1 MFSSTI
7 SQMAILF
14 IYMAIGFIL
23 VKTKVVGEEGARVLS
38 RLENTVFIPA
48 LVFGTFAR
56 EFTVET
62 LKESWKLLLFS
73 FGVEFAVI
81 ALAIIICRLCFKD
94 KFVRNVS
101 IYGLSFANFGFMG
114 YAIVESLYPE
124 YFLNYL
130 IFVLPLWI
138 LIYAWGVPNLLRE
151 PKLDGSNPII
161 ARLKTFVNPMFIALI
176 IGAIVGLS
184 GLVLPDI
191 LNTVVS
197 ACEGCMSPLA
207 MVLSGMVFATINLK
221 SAFTKPSVYIASA
234 LRLLA
239 FPLLFGLIL
248 KFMSISELWFVC
260 VVCSTSMPLGLNAIV
275 IPAAD
280 GKDLTVPAGMA
291 VVSHALAVLTIPL
304 IFTLFL

>member
-1 MFSSTI
+1 MFSSTLQ
-7 SQMAILF
+7 QMTILF
-14 IYMAIGFIL
+14 LYMAIGFIL
-23 VKTKVVGEEGARVLS
+23 VKTKVVGEEGARVLA

-48 LVFGTFAR
+48 LVFNTFATQ
-56 EFTVET
+56 FTVDT
-62 LKESWKLLLFS
+62 LKTAWKTLLFS
-73 FGVEFAVI
+73 FGVEFVAI
-81 ALAIIICRLCFKD
+81 ALAIIICRLCFKE

-114 YAIVESLYPE
+114 YAIMGALYPE
-124 YFLNYL
+124 YFLDYL

-151 PKLDGSNPII
+151 PKNDGSNPIV

-176 IGAIVGLS
+176 IGVIIGLS
-184 GLVLPDI
+184 GLVLPSV

-207 MVLSGMVFATINLK
+207 MVLSGMVFASINLK

-234 LRLLA
+234 LRLIA
-239 FPLLFGLIL
+239 FPLIFGLAL
-248 KFMSISELWFVC
+248 KLISVSEMWLVC
-260 VVCSTSMPLGLNAIV
+260 VVCSTATPLGLNAIV

-291 VVSHALAVLTIPL
+291 VVSHALGIITIPL
-304 IFTLFL
+304 MFMLFL

>member
-14 IYMAIGFIL
+14 IYMVIGFIL
-23 VKTKVVGEEGARVLS
+23 VKTKVVGEEGAKVLS
-38 RLENTVFIPA
+38 RMENTVFIPA

-56 EFTVET
+56 EFTIKT
-62 LKESWKLLLFS
+62 LQESWKLLLFS
-73 FGVEFAVI
+73 FGIEFAVI

-101 IYGLSFANFGFMG
+101 IYGFSFANFGFMG
-114 YAIVESLYPE
+114 YAIVDALYPE
-124 YFLNYL
+124 YFMNYL

-151 PKLDGSNPII
+151 PKIGEGNPIV
-161 ARLKTFVNPMFIALI
+161 ARLKSFVNPMFIALI

-184 GLVLPDI
+184 GLVIPNVLD
-191 LNTVVS
+191 TVVI

-207 MVLSGMVFATINLK
+207 MVLSGMVFASINLK
-221 SAFTKPSVYIASA
+221 STFTKPSVYITSF
-234 LRLLA
+234 LRLLV
-239 FPLLFGLIL
+239 FPLIFGLAL
-248 KFMSISELWFVC
+248 KFTSISELWFVC
-260 VVCSTSMPLGLNAIV
+260 VVCSTAMPLGLNAIV

-291 VVSHALAVLTIPL
+291 VVSHAIAIITIPL
-304 IFTLFL
+304 IFTIFL